1 MNEDN
6 IKHFRAKTEDAD
18 RITEFMKEQGI
29 ARSTDFM
36 HLVAEHLDAILAAEN
51 SSQIATKLSDGEGS
65 STLLQNGIRSDGAA
79 ADGNNSSPLG
89 THSGDGTLSQIATR
103 LRGSEKALRRRNI

>member
-6 IKHFRAKTEDAD
+6 IKHFRTKTEDAD
-18 RITEFMKEQGI
+18 KITEFMQEQGI

-51 SSQIATKLSDGEGS
+51 SSQIETNFSIG
-65 STLLQNGIRSDGAA
+65 
-79 ADGNNSSPLG
+79 NSSQLG